1 MLEREMNDL
10 TNEQLCDIMCSNVE
24 YDDNIFYVYNVDK
37 YKNLWEYKGIEKE
50 DVYIVTYDREVFKLE
65 EVETYDWFDWSEVQ
79 EQFCLMEINTLEEL
93 LDMMNNFEESIII
106 EKPWEF
112 DIYNNLKRIKIY
124 DRRRI

>member
-10 TNEQLCDIMCSNVE
+10 TNEELCDIMCSNVE
-24 YDDNIFYVYNVDK
+24 YDDNIFYVHNVDK
-37 YKNLWEYKGIEKE
+37 YKDLWEYKGIEKE

-65 EVETYDWFDWSEVQ
+65 EVETYDWFDWSEVL

-124 DRRRI
+124 DGWE

>member
-1 MLEREMNDL
+1 MIE
-10 TNEQLCDIMCSNVE
+10 TVE
-24 YDDNIFYVYNVDK
+24 YDDNIFYVHNVDK
-37 YKNLWEYKGIEKE
+37 YKDLWEYKGIEKE

-65 EVETYDWFDWSEVQ
+65 EVETYDWFDWSEVL

-124 DRRRI
+124 DGCE

>member
-65 EVETYDWFDWSEVQ
+65 EVETYDWFDWSEVL

-112 DIYNNLKRIKIY
+112 DVYNNLKRIKIY
-124 DRRRI
+124 DGWE

>member
-1 MLEREMNDL
+1 
-10 TNEQLCDIMCSNVE
+10 MCSNVE

-65 EVETYDWFDWSEVQ
+65 EVETYDWFDWSEVL

-124 DRRRI
+124 DGWE

>member
-10 TNEQLCDIMCSNVE
+10 TNEQLCDIMCSFVE

-112 DIYNNLKRIKIY
+112 DVYNNLKRIKIY
-124 DRRRI
+124 DGWE

>member
-1 MLEREMNDL
+1 MLEREMNGL

-93 LDMMNNFEESIII
+93 LDIMNNFEESIII

-124 DRRRI
+124 DGWK

>member
-1 MLEREMNDL
+1 MLEKEMNDL

-124 DRRRI
+124 DGWE

>member
-65 EVETYDWFDWSEVQ
+65 EVETYDWFDWSDVQ

-112 DIYNNLKRIKIY
+112 DVYNNLKRIKIY
-124 DRRRI
+124 DGCE

>member
-10 TNEQLCDIMCSNVE
+10 TFEQLCDIMCSNVE

-124 DRRRI
+124 DGWE

>member
-65 EVETYDWFDWSEVQ
+65 EVETYDWFDWSEVL

-112 DIYNNLKRIKIY
+112 DVYNNLKRIKIY
-124 DRRRI
+124 DGWK

>member
-10 TNEQLCDIMCSNVE
+10 TNEELCDIMCSNVE

-50 DVYIVTYDREVFKLE
+50 DVYIVTYDNEVFKLE
-65 EVETYDWFDWSEVQ
+65 EVETYDWFDWSEVK

-124 DRRRI
+124 DGWE

>member
-10 TNEQLCDIMCSNVE
+10 TNEQLCDIMCSNIE

-124 DRRRI
+124 DGWE

>member
-50 DVYIVTYDREVFKLE
+50 DVYIVTYDKEVFKLE

-112 DIYNNLKRIKIY
+112 DVYNNLKRIKIY
-124 DRRRI
+124 DGWE

>member
-93 LDMMNNFEESIII
+93 LDIMNNFEESIII

-124 DRRRI
+124 DGWE

>member
-50 DVYIVTYDREVFKLE
+50 DVYIVTYDREVFKVE
-65 EVETYDWFDWSEVQ
+65 EVETYDWFDWSEVL

-124 DRRRI
+124 DGWE

>member
-50 DVYIVTYDREVFKLE
+50 DVYIVTYDKEVFKLE
-65 EVETYDWFDWSEVQ
+65 EIETYDWFDWSEVQ

-106 EKPWEF
+106 EEPWEF

-124 DRRRI
+124 DGCE

>member
-65 EVETYDWFDWSEVQ
+65 EVETYDWFNWSEVQ

-112 DIYNNLKRIKIY
+112 DVYNNLKRIKIY
-124 DRRRI
+124 DGWE

>member
-65 EVETYDWFDWSEVQ
+65 EVETYDWFDWSEVL

-124 DRRRI
+124 DGWE

>member
-50 DVYIVTYDREVFKLE
+50 DVYIVTYDNEVFKLE

-106 EKPWEF
+106 ENPWEF
-112 DIYNNLKRIKIY
+112 DVYNNLKRIKIY
-124 DRRRI
+124 DGCE

>member
-10 TNEQLCDIMCSNVE
+10 TNEELCDIMCSNVE

-124 DRRRI
+124 DGWK

>member
-79 EQFCLMEINTLEEL
+79 EQFCLVEINTLEEL

-112 DIYNNLKRIKIY
+112 DVYNNLKRIKIY
-124 DRRRI
+124 DGCE

>member
-10 TNEQLCDIMCSNVE
+10 TNEELCDIMCSNVE

-112 DIYNNLKRIKIY
+112 DVYNNLKRIKIY
-124 DRRRI
+124 DGWE

>member
-1 MLEREMNDL
+1 MNDL

-112 DIYNNLKRIKIY
+112 DVYNNLKRIKIY
-124 DRRRI
+124 DGWK

>member
-93 LDMMNNFEESIII
+93 LDIMNNFEESIII

-112 DIYNNLKRIKIY
+112 DVYNNLKRIKIY
-124 DRRRI
+124 DGWE

>member
-112 DIYNNLKRIKIY
+112 DVYNNLKRIKIY
-124 DRRRI
+124 DGWK

>member
-112 DIYNNLKRIKIY
+112 DVYNNLKRIKIY
-124 DRRRI
+124 DGCE